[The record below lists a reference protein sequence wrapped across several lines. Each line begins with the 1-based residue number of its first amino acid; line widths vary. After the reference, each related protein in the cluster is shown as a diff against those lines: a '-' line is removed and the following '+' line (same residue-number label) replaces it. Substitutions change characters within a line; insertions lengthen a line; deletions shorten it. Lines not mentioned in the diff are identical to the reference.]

1 MLKNFR
7 LANQYERAK
16 HDVNHLK
23 NVNSRLEKERD
34 ILTRQT
40 SGSAMI
46 AENLKLVQLK
56 LEQADSETRMR
67 LQNQNEDLTKEVNL
81 LRKKLESEQESYH
94 KSVQAWESAQLESR
108 SKIDTLKESDANLKA
123 QVEELNNSIEE
134 VRHQLKISQEK
145 LALVQAGSSSGSGK
159 FFFCSLVLLIFI
171 YLSYFIVIDV
181 CHFQNCHKIDND
193 F

>member
-7 LANQYERAK
+7 LSNQYERAK

-56 LEQADSETRMR
+56 LEQADSEASMR
-67 LQNQNEDLTKEVNL
+67 LKNQNEDLNKEVNL
-81 LRKKLESEQESYH
+81 LRKVS
-94 KSVQAWESAQLESR
+94 
-108 SKIDTLKESDANLKA
+108 
-123 QVEELNNSIEE
+123 
-134 VRHQLKISQEK
+134 
-145 LALVQAGSSSGSGK
+145 
-159 FFFCSLVLLIFI
+159 
-171 YLSYFIVIDV
+171 
-181 CHFQNCHKIDND
+181 
-193 F
+193 